1 MSDPS
6 QVPSKVEF
14 NPKASDSIGI
24 NLNSPNVNI
33 SMLNWMDSIISSK
46 ALKLGMSTLKSKL
59 QPPAIQRLSMIYV
72 HFLTTC
78 FLSMPEPEKGNT
90 IRICPSKFQ
99 QKPHLRKWPVDLEIS
114 KCHKSIKIFI

>member
-14 NPKASDSIGI
+14 NPKESDSIGI

-46 ALKLGMSTLKSKL
+46 ALKLGMEQS
-59 QPPAIQRLSMIYV
+59 RD
-72 HFLTTC
+72 
-78 FLSMPEPEKGNT
+78 
-90 IRICPSKFQ
+90 FQ
-99 QKPHLRKWPVDLEIS
+99 HSCKNINEERTPVIL
-114 KCHKSIKIFI
+114 CWQ

>member
-72 HFLTTC
+72 LFPTTC
-78 FLSMPEPEKGNT
+78 YLSMPEPEKENT
-90 IRICPSKFQ
+90 IRICPLRFL
-99 QKPHLRKWPVDLEIS
+99 QKPQLRKGPVDLEIS
-114 KCHKSIKIFI
+114 KCHKLIKIFI